1 MLRAGLPRDP
11 AQWIA
16 LALSLAALLAGAWL
30 LRRGRPPAAARP
42 DPALPRPDAA
52 SARPGT
58 APSPRAALRLAIA
71 AAFAVVAALISA
83 AYVAVYLRGGP
94 RIIDATSYWLE
105 ARAMAAG
112 YLAWPLDEPAAS
124 VLGRFLVRSDAA
136 AHAGA
141 ALGGADASSADR
153 VAVIFPPG
161 YPAVLALGFLAGAP
175 LAVGPLL
182 AAALAIAT
190 YDLAARFAPEDPAA
204 GCAARLPFVPLVA
217 ALFSALCAALRYH
230 TADTMS
236 HGLAA
241 LCFTVALAS
250 ARRALDEARDG
261 ATGAPRGRLDP
272 AMRAAAVA
280 GLAAGWLA
288 ATRPPSALALAAAL
302 LLVLLP
308 ASRRDRA
315 AAGAREGDPA
325 PRLGRLA
332 AAMAVGALPGLALLA
347 AHQRAAT
354 GAFASSQAAYY
365 AVSDGP
371 PGCFRYGFGAGI
383 GCLGEHGDFVH
394 HNLAESYGFIASAG
408 TTLRR
413 LKLHLVDALN
423 AEPLALLVIVGAVI
437 ALRSPRARPLA
448 IAPLLQIAAYAPF
461 YFDGNYPG
469 GGARFFADVLPIEH
483 VLAAMAALAIAQRAG
498 AAREGHGPA
507 GGPRARLA
515 AALVAAA
522 LPLAGFAFR
531 AGFEHAALRDREG
544 GLPMFDPAEVARAGV
559 ARGLVFVDT
568 DHGFNLGFDP
578 APGDVA
584 VLRYRGDALDRM
596 AWEARGRPPA
606 YRYRFAIPDDGG
618 LASVSVAPLA
628 LDGFGGSR
636 AASSPGEPVPGEAPP
651 GEALPGE
658 AVIEGE
664 SLWPP
669 RAQRG
674 AWALPEYASGTC
686 ASAGRLL
693 AVHAAAAGDASAA
706 DASAAGDASA
716 ASDGPA
722 ASDGAAAAGDGA
734 AAADTAV
741 VRVGLP
747 APWLRGA
754 RISPRVAVAGDGAG
768 EVRLLVDGALLHV
781 WHVEPAAPGAPG
793 APPALACTELP
804 PHPIPE
810 RAVEIQLSLARR
822 SAAPAAPGAARP
834 PRARAEIA
842 GIRGENDRGS
852 GGATAGSGGL
862 FALDAVRIAGGNSVD
877 R

>member
-1 MLRAGLPRDP
+1 MRAGLPRDP

-16 LALSLAALLAGAWL
+16 LALSVAALLAGAWL
-30 LRRGRPPAAARP
+30 LRRGRSPALARA
-42 DPALPRPDAA
+42 DPAPRSGAA
-52 SARPGT
+52 PG
-58 APSPRAALRLAIA
+58 LAIA
-71 AAFAVVAALISA
+71 AALAIVAALISA

-124 VLGRFLVRSDAA
+124 VLGRFLVRSGASA
-136 AHAGA
+136 GGA
-141 ALGGADASSADR
+141 APGGAEH

-161 YPAVLALGFLAGAP
+161 YPALLSLGFLAGAP

-182 AAALAIAT
+182 AAALALAT
-190 YDLAARFAPEDPAA
+190 YDLAARFAPEDPADA
-204 GCAARLPFVPLVA
+204 GGAARLRAVPVLA

-250 ARRALDEARDG
+250 ARRALDEAR
-261 ATGAPRGRLDP
+261 AAAASAPSGPLDP
-272 AMRAAAVA
+272 AVRAAALA

-308 ASRRDRA
+308 GSARAGA
-315 AAGAREGDPA
+315 AAGPREGDPA

-332 AAMAVGALPGLALLA
+332 VALAIGALPGLALLA

-371 PGCFRYGFGAGI
+371 PGCFRYGFGAGV
-383 GCLGEHGDFVH
+383 GCLGEHGDFVR
-394 HNLAESYGFIASAG
+394 HNLSEGYGFLAAAG

-423 AEPLALLVIVGAVI
+423 AEPLALLVVAGAAI
-437 ALRSPRARPLA
+437 ALRRPRSRALA
-448 IAPLLQIAAYAPF
+448 VAPLFQIAAYAPF

-483 VLAAMAALAIAQRAG
+483 ALAAMAAVAIAERAR
-498 AAREGHGPA
+498 ASRAA
-507 GGPRARLA
+507 GGLARRPGAPLA
-515 AALVAAA
+515 AALAAAA

-531 AGFEHAALRDREG
+531 AGFDHAALRDREG
-544 GLPMFDPAEVARAGV
+544 GLPMFDPAAVARAGV

-578 APGDVA
+578 APGDIE

-606 YRYRFAIPDDGG
+606 YRYGFAIPDGGG
-618 LASVSVAPLA
+618 LASVSLAPLA
-628 LDGFGGSR
+628 FG
-636 AASSPGEPVPGEAPP
+636 AAAFPD
-651 GEALPGE
+651 

-669 RAQRG
+669 LAQRN
-674 AWALPEYASGTC
+674 AWALPEHAGGTC
-686 ASAGRLL
+686 ASGGRLL
-693 AVHAAAAGDASAA
+693 AVRAAAS
-706 DASAAGDASA
+706 
-716 ASDGPA
+716 
-722 ASDGAAAAGDGA
+722 GA
-734 AAADTAV
+734 AV

-754 RISPRVAVAGDGAG
+754 RISPRVAIAGDGAG
-768 EVRLLVDGALLHV
+768 EVRLLVDGALLHA
-781 WHVEPAAPGAPG
+781 WQVEPAAPSPSAAPLTC
-793 APPALACTELP
+793 AELP
-804 PHPIPE
+804 AHPLPE
-810 RAVEIQLSLARR
+810 RAVEIELSLERR
-822 SAAPAAPGAARP
+822 RPRTGAAGAAASAP
-834 PRARAEIA
+834 EGSGRAEIA
-842 GIRGENDRGS
+842 GAEGI
-852 GGATAGSGGL
+852 
-862 FALDAVRIAGGNSVD
+862 FALDAIRVSDGNSVD

>member
-1 MLRAGLPRDP
+1 MRAGLPRDP

-30 LRRGRPPAAARP
+30 LRRGRSPAA
-42 DPALPRPDAA
+42 
-52 SARPGT
+52 SRPGP
-58 APSPRAALRLAIA
+58 APRAGAAPGLAIA
-71 AAFAVVAALISA
+71 AALAVVAALISA

-136 AHAGA
+136 AHGAA
-141 ALGGADASSADR
+141 ALGAASPGGAAPSSAGH

-161 YPAVLALGFLAGAP
+161 YPALLALGFLAGAP

-182 AAALAIAT
+182 AAALALAT
-190 YDLAARFAPEDPAA
+190 YDLAARFAPEAPPAA
-204 GCAARLPFVPLVA
+204 GGAARIPFVPVVA
-217 ALFSALCAALRYH
+217 ALFSAICAALRYH

-250 ARRALDEARDG
+250 ARRALDEARG
-261 ATGAPRGRLDP
+261 AATRAPRGRLDP
-272 AMRAAAVA
+272 AVRAAALA

-308 ASRRDRA
+308 GSARGPA
-315 AAGAREGDPA
+315 AAGPREGGPAPAPA
-325 PRLGRLA
+325 PRLGGLA
-332 AAMAVGALPGLALLA
+332 AAMGLGALPGLALLA

-354 GAFASSQAAYY
+354 GGFASSQAAYY

-371 PGCFRYGFGAGI
+371 PGCFRYGFGAGV
-383 GCLGEHGDFVH
+383 GCLGEHGDFVR
-394 HNLAESYGFIASAG
+394 HNLAEGFGFLAAAG

-423 AEPLALLVIVGAVI
+423 AEPLALLVIAGAVI
-437 ALRSPRARPLA
+437 ALRRPRSRPLA
-448 IAPLLQIAAYAPF
+448 IALLLQIAAYAPF

-469 GGARFFADVLPIEH
+469 GGARLFADVLPIEH
-483 VLAAMAALAIAQRAG
+483 VLAAMAALAIVERG
-498 AAREGHGPA
+498 VVEPRAREGRGPA
-507 GGPRARLA
+507 VGPRARLA

-522 LPLAGFAFR
+522 LALAGFAFR
-531 AGFEHAALRDREG
+531 AGFDHAALRDREG
-544 GLPMFDPAEVARAGV
+544 GLPMFDPASVARAGV

-584 VLRYRGDALDRM
+584 VLRYRGDALDRI

-606 YRYRFAIPDDGG
+606 YRYRFAIPDGGG
-618 LASVSVAPLA
+618 LAAVSIAPLVFDAPGDA
-628 LDGFGGSR
+628 LRD
-636 AASSPGEPVPGEAPP
+636 
-651 GEALPGE
+651 

-674 AWALPEYASGTC
+674 AWALPEHAGGTC
-686 ASAGRLL
+686 ASGGRLL
-693 AVHAAAAGDASAA
+693 AVHAAAGGGAAAAS
-706 DASAAGDASA
+706 GDASA
-716 ASDGPA
+716 ASD
-722 ASDGAAAAGDGA
+722 AS
-734 AAADTAV
+734 V

-754 RISPRVAVAGDGAG
+754 RISPRVAVSGDGAG

-781 WHVEPAAPGAPG
+781 WRVEPAAPGAPA
-793 APPALACTELP
+793 APGPAAPLTCAELP
-804 PHPIPE
+804 PRPIPE
-810 RAVEIQLSLARR
+810 RAVEIELSLARR
-822 SAAPAAPGAARP
+822 SAAGAG
-834 PRARAEIA
+834 ARAASPPESLESPRRRA
-842 GIRGENDRGS
+842 GNEGTE
-852 GGATAGSGGL
+852 GGAEGL
-862 FALDAVRIAGGNSVD
+862 FALDAVRVAGGNSVD

>member
-1 MLRAGLPRDP
+1 MRAGLPRDP

-16 LALSLAALLAGAWL
+16 LALSVAALLAGAWL
-30 LRRGRPPAAARP
+30 LRRGRSPALARADPAPRPRSGAAPGLALAAA
-42 DPALPRPDAA
+42 
-52 SARPGT
+52 
-58 APSPRAALRLAIA
+58 LAI
-71 AAFAVVAALISA
+71 VAALISA

-136 AHAGA
+136 A
-141 ALGGADASSADR
+141 GGATPSGAEH

-161 YPAVLALGFLAGAP
+161 YPALLSLGFLAGAP

-182 AAALAIAT
+182 AAALALAT
-190 YDLAARFAPEDPAA
+190 HDLAARFAPEDPAA
-204 GCAARLPFVPLVA
+204 ARGAARLRAVPVLA

-250 ARRALDEARDG
+250 ARRALDEAR
-261 ATGAPRGRLDP
+261 APAASAPRGPLDP
-272 AMRAAAVA
+272 AVRAAALA

-308 ASRRDRA
+308 GSARAGA
-315 AAGAREGDPA
+315 AAGPREGD

-332 AAMAVGALPGLALLA
+332 VALAIGALPGLALLA

-365 AVSDGP
+365 AVADGP
-371 PGCFRYGFGAGI
+371 PGCFRYGFGAGV
-383 GCLGEHGDFVH
+383 GCLGEHGDFVR
-394 HNLAESYGFIASAG
+394 HNLSEGYGFLAAAG

-423 AEPLALLVIVGAVI
+423 AEPLALLVVAGAAI
-437 ALRSPRARPLA
+437 ALRRPRSRALA
-448 IAPLLQIAAYAPF
+448 VAPLFQIAAYAPF

-469 GGARFFADVLPIEH
+469 GGARLFADVLPIEH
-483 VLAAMAALAIAQRAG
+483 ALAAMAAVAIAERAR
-498 AAREGHGPA
+498 ASSAA
-507 GGPRARLA
+507 GGLARRPGAPLA

-531 AGFEHAALRDREG
+531 AGFDHAALRDREG
-544 GLPMFDPAEVARAGV
+544 GLPMFDPAAVARAGV

-578 APGDVA
+578 APRDVA

-606 YRYRFAIPDDGG
+606 YRYGFAIPDGGG
-618 LASVSVAPLA
+618 LASVSLAPLA
-628 LDGFGGSR
+628 FGA
-636 AASSPGEPVPGEAPP
+636 AASPD
-651 GEALPGE
+651 

-669 RAQRG
+669 RAQRD
-674 AWALPEYASGTC
+674 AWALPEHAGGTC
-686 ASAGRLL
+686 ASGGRLL
-693 AVHAAAAGDASAA
+693 AVRAAAS
-706 DASAAGDASA
+706 
-716 ASDGPA
+716 
-722 ASDGAAAAGDGA
+722 GA
-734 AAADTAV
+734 AV

-754 RISPRVAVAGDGAG
+754 RISPRVAIAGDGAG
-768 EVRLLVDGALLHV
+768 EVRLLVDGALLHA
-781 WHVEPAAPGAPG
+781 WQVEPAAPSPS
-793 APPALACTELP
+793 APPLTCAELP
-804 PHPIPE
+804 AHQLPE
-810 RAVEIQLSLARR
+810 RAVEIELSLERR
-822 SAAPAAPGAARP
+822 RPLTTAAGAETSAPEGPG
-834 PRARAEIA
+834 RAKTEGAE
-842 GIRGENDRGS
+842 GI
-852 GGATAGSGGL
+852 
-862 FALDAVRIAGGNSVD
+862 FALDAIRVSGGNSVD

>member
-1 MLRAGLPRDP
+1 MRAGLPRDP

-30 LRRGRPPAAARP
+30 LRRGRSSAAARP
-42 DPALPRPDAA
+42 GPAPPRPGAA
-52 SARPGT
+52 GLDPPPRPGP
-58 APSPRAALRLAIA
+58 APRPSAPHGFAVAAALGLA
-71 AAFAVVAALISA
+71 AALISA

-112 YLAWPLDEPAAS
+112 HLAWPLGEPEAS

-136 AHAGA
+136 GDAARRGA
-141 ALGGADASSADR
+141 AE

-161 YPAVLALGFLAGAP
+161 YPALLALGFLAGAP

-182 AAALAIAT
+182 AAALTLAT
-190 YDLAARFAPEDPAA
+190 YDLAARFAPAAPASA
-204 GCAARLPFVPLVA
+204 GSGARLPLAPLLA

-250 ARRALDEARDG
+250 ARRALDEA
-261 ATGAPRGRLDP
+261 APAAGAPRWWRDP
-272 AMRAAAVA
+272 AVRAAALA
-280 GLAAGWLA
+280 GVAAGWLA

-302 LLVLLP
+302 LVALLP
-308 ASRRDRA
+308 ERPPGSA
-315 AAGAREGDPA
+315 AAGPRDAAPRPS

-332 AAMAVGALPGLALLA
+332 AALAIGAVPGLALLA

-354 GAFASSQAAYY
+354 GAFASSQGAYY

-371 PGCFRYGFGAGI
+371 PGCFRYGFGEGV
-383 GCLGEHGDFVH
+383 GCLFEHGDFVR
-394 HNLAESYGFIASAG
+394 HNLAEGYGFLAAAG

-423 AEPLALLVIVGAVI
+423 AEPLSLFVIAGAAI
-437 ALRSPRARPLA
+437 ALRRPRSRALA

-469 GGARFFADVLPIEH
+469 GGARFFADVLPVEH
-483 VLAAMAALAIAQRAG
+483 ALAALACAAIAERAG
-498 AAREGHGPA
+498 SPAARGGLA
-507 GGPRARLA
+507 GRLRALLPVPFVP
-515 AALVAAA
+515 AALFAAA

-531 AGFEHAALRDREG
+531 AGFDHAALRDREG
-544 GLPMFDPAEVARAGV
+544 GLPMFDPAAVARAGV

-584 VLRYRGDALDRM
+584 VLRYRGDAIDRM

-606 YRYRFAIPDDGG
+606 YRYRFAIPDGGG
-618 LASVSVAPLA
+618 LASVSLAPLA
-628 LDGFGGSR
+628 FD
-636 AASSPGEPVPGEAPP
+636 AAPP
-651 GEALPGE
+651 REAL
-658 AVIEGE
+658 IEGE

-674 AWALPEYASGTC
+674 AWAAPEHAGGTC
-686 ASAGRLL
+686 ASGGRLL
-693 AVHAAAAGDASAA
+693 AVHAAASGE
-706 DASAAGDASA
+706 
-716 ASDGPA
+716 
-722 ASDGAAAAGDGA
+722 
-734 AAADTAV
+734 AV

-754 RISPRVAVAGDGAG
+754 RISPRVAVSGDGAG
-768 EVRLLVDGALLHV
+768 ELVLAVDGAPIHV
-781 WHVEPAAPGAPG
+781 WRVEPAAPGAPG
-793 APPALACTELP
+793 APLTCAELP

-810 RAVEIQLSLARR
+810 DAVGIELSIARANARQHGKLR
-822 SAAPAAPGAARP
+822 RDAREAPRDEAGAAAPRAANAARIRVETAAESAPGGPDGPAA
-834 PRARAEIA
+834 
-842 GIRGENDRGS
+842 
-852 GGATAGSGGL
+852 GGL
-862 FALDAVRIAGGNSVD
+862 FALDAVAVAGGNSVD

>member
-1 MLRAGLPRDP
+1 MRAGLPRDP

-16 LALSLAALLAGAWL
+16 LALSVAALLAGAWL
-30 LRRGRPPAAARP
+30 LRRGRSPAVARSGPAPPLPGVAVAAGL
-42 DPALPRPDAA
+42 AL
-52 SARPGT
+52 
-58 APSPRAALRLAIA
+58 
-71 AAFAVVAALISA
+71 VAALISA

-112 YLAWPLDEPAAS
+112 YLAWPLDEPEAS

-136 AHAGA
+136 AQRGAGE
-141 ALGGADASSADR
+141 

-161 YPAVLALGFLAGAP
+161 YPALLSLGFLAGAP

-182 AAALAIAT
+182 AAALTIAT
-190 YDLAARFAPEDPAA
+190 YDLAARFAPGAPAPA
-204 GCAARLPFVPLVA
+204 GSAAQIPLAPLLA

-250 ARRALDEARDG
+250 ARRALDHAR
-261 ATGAPRGRLDP
+261 AAPAAGAPRRRLDP
-272 AMRAAAVA
+272 AVRAAAIA

-288 ATRPPSALALAAAL
+288 ATRPPSALALAATL
-302 LLVLLP
+302 LFVLLP
-308 ASRRDRA
+308 GSAPGSA
-315 AAGAREGDPA
+315 AAGPGGVAPA
-325 PRLGRLA
+325 PRPSPRLGRLA
-332 AAMAVGALPGLALLA
+332 AALALGALPGLALLA

-354 GAFASSQAAYY
+354 GALASSQGAYY

-371 PGCFRYGFGAGI
+371 PGCFRYGFGASV
-383 GCLGEHGDFVH
+383 GCLGEHGDFVR
-394 HNLAESYGFIASAG
+394 HNLAEGYGFLAAAG

-423 AEPLALLVIVGAVI
+423 AEPLALLVIAGAVI
-437 ALRSPRARPLA
+437 ALRRPRARALA
-448 IAPLLQIAAYAPF
+448 VAPLLQIAAYAPF

-469 GGARFFADVLPIEH
+469 GGARFFADVLPVEH
-483 VLAAMAALAIAQRAG
+483 VLAAMACAAIAERAG
-498 AAREGHGPA
+498 AG
-507 GGPRARLA
+507 LA
-515 AALVAAA
+515 AARGGPARRLRALFPVSLLPAALLPMALLAAA

-531 AGFEHAALRDREG
+531 AGFDHAALRDREG
-544 GLPMFDPAEVARAGV
+544 GLPMFDPAAVARAGV

-584 VLRYRGDALDRM
+584 VLRYRGDAIDRM

-606 YRYRFAIPDDGG
+606 YRYRFAIPDGAG
-618 LASVSVAPLA
+618 LASVAIAPLA
-628 LDGFGGSR
+628 FD
-636 AASSPGEPVPGEAPP
+636 AAPP
-651 GEALPGE
+651 RERL
-658 AVIEGE
+658 VEGE

-674 AWALPEYASGTC
+674 AWALPEHAGGTC
-686 ASAGRLL
+686 ASGGRLL
-693 AVHAAAAGDASAA
+693 AVHAAASREAA
-706 DASAAGDASA
+706 
-716 ASDGPA
+716 
-722 ASDGAAAAGDGA
+722 
-734 AAADTAV
+734 

-754 RISPRVAVAGDGAG
+754 RIRPRVAISGDGAG
-768 EVRLLVDGALLHV
+768 EVRLVVDGALLHV
-781 WHVEPAAPGAPG
+781 WPVEPAAPSAPG
-793 APPALACTELP
+793 APLTCVELP
-804 PHPIPE
+804 PHPVPE
-810 RAVEIQLSLARR
+810 DAVEIELSLSRADAREHGSMR
-822 SAAPAAPGAARP
+822 GDARGRARVDAGPDAPTPADAAKIRVEAAAESAPGGPGRPAA
-834 PRARAEIA
+834 
-842 GIRGENDRGS
+842 
-852 GGATAGSGGL
+852 GGL
-862 FALDAVRIAGGNSVD
+862 FALDAVSVAGGNSVD

>member
-1 MLRAGLPRDP
+1 MRAGLPRDP

-16 LALSLAALLAGAWL
+16 LALALAAVLAGAWL
-30 LRRGRPPAAARP
+30 LRRSPAAARAGP
-42 DPALPRPDAA
+42 APPRPGAARSGRDPAPR
-52 SARPGT
+52 SG
-58 APSPRAALRLAIA
+58 AALGAAIA
-71 AAFAVVAALISA
+71 AALSVVAALLSA

-136 AHAGA
+136 GDTMAGPSGANCA
-141 ALGGADASSADR
+141 AE
-153 VAVIFPPG
+153 VAVLFPPG
-161 YPAVLALGFLAGAP
+161 YPALLALGFLAGAP
-175 LAVGPLL
+175 LAVGPAL

-190 YDLAARFAPEDPAA
+190 YDLAARFAPEGPAPS
-204 GCAARLPFVPLVA
+204 GSAATIRFVPLVA

-250 ARRALDEARDG
+250 ARRALDEARAAASTG
-261 ATGAPRGRLDP
+261 AATGPLGP
-272 AMRAAAVA
+272 AVRAAALA

-288 ATRPPSALALAAAL
+288 ATRPPSALALAATL
-302 LLVLLP
+302 PFVILP
-308 ASRRDRA
+308 AIAPGSA
-315 AAGAREGDPA
+315 AAGPREGNPPPRPS
-325 PRLGRLA
+325 PRLARLA
-332 AAMAVGALPGLALLA
+332 AAMALGALPGLALLA

-371 PGCFRYGFGAGI
+371 PGCFRYGFGAGV
-383 GCLGEHGDFVH
+383 GCLGEHGDFVR
-394 HNLAESYGFIASAG
+394 HNLAEGYGFLAAAG

-423 AEPLALLVIVGAVI
+423 AEPLALLVLAGAVI
-437 ALRSPRARPLA
+437 AWRRPRSRALA

-469 GGARFFADVLPIEH
+469 GGARFFADVLPVEH
-483 VLAAMAALAIAQRAG
+483 VLAAMAALALAERAAT
-498 AAREGHGPA
+498 AARAERGPA
-507 GGPRARLA
+507 RRRGALLPTALVPTA
-515 AALVAAA
+515 LLPTALVPTALLPAALLAAA

-544 GLPMFDPAEVARAGV
+544 GLPMFDPAAVARAGV
-559 ARGLVFVDT
+559 SRGLVFVDT

-578 APGDVA
+578 APEDVA
-584 VLRYRGDALDRM
+584 VLRYRGDAIDRM

-606 YRYRFAIPDDGG
+606 YRYRFAIPDGGG
-618 LASVSVAPLA
+618 LASVSITPLVFDA
-628 LDGFGGSR
+628 
-636 AASSPGEPVPGEAPP
+636 EPP
-651 GEALPGE
+651 GEAR
-658 AVIEGE
+658 IEGE

-669 RAQRG
+669 RDQRG
-674 AWALPEYASGTC
+674 AFALPEHAGGTC
-686 ASAGRLL
+686 ASGGRLL
-693 AVHAAAAGDASAA
+693 AVHAAGR
-706 DASAAGDASA
+706 GE
-716 ASDGPA
+716 
-722 ASDGAAAAGDGA
+722 
-734 AAADTAV
+734 AV

-754 RISPRVAVAGDGAG
+754 RISPRVALSGAGAG
-768 EVRLLVDGALLHV
+768 EVRLLVDGVQRHV
-781 WHVEPAAPGAPG
+781 WRVGPAAPSPPG
-793 APPALACTELP
+793 APLACAELP

-810 RAVEIQLSLARR
+810 DAVGIELALARED
-822 SAAPAAPGAARP
+822 AAATGE
-834 PRARAEIA
+834 AEQ
-842 GIRGENDRGS
+842 GESRQ
-852 GGATAGSGGL
+852 GGNEQGEAL
-862 FALDAVRIAGGNSVD
+862 FALDALSVVGGNSVD

>member
-1 MLRAGLPRDP
+1 MRAGLPRDP

-30 LRRGRPPAAARP
+30 LRRGRSPAAARP
-42 DPALPRPDAA
+42 GPAPRRPGAAGLDPAPR
-52 SARPGT
+52 SG
-58 APSPRAALRLAIA
+58 APRGVAVAAALGLA
-71 AAFAVVAALISA
+71 AALISA

-112 YLAWPLDEPAAS
+112 HLAWPLGEPEAS

-136 AHAGA
+136 GDAARRGA
-141 ALGGADASSADR
+141 AE

-161 YPAVLALGFLAGAP
+161 YPALLALGFLAGAP

-182 AAALAIAT
+182 AAALTVAT
-190 YDLAARFAPEDPAA
+190 YDLAARFAEGAPASA
-204 GCAARLPFVPLVA
+204 GSGARIPLAPLLA

-250 ARRALDEARDG
+250 ARRALDEAP
-261 ATGAPRGRLDP
+261 AAAAGAPRWWRDP
-272 AMRAAAVA
+272 AVRAAALA
-280 GLAAGWLA
+280 GVAAGWLA

-302 LLVLLP
+302 LVALRP
-308 ASRRDRA
+308 ERPPGTA
-315 AAGAREGDPA
+315 AAGPRDGDAAPRPS

-332 AAMAVGALPGLALLA
+332 AALAIGAVPGLALLA

-354 GAFASSQAAYY
+354 GAFASSQSAYY

-371 PGCFRYGFGAGI
+371 PGCFRYGFGEGV
-383 GCLGEHGDFVH
+383 GCLFEHGDFVR
-394 HNLAESYGFIASAG
+394 HNLAEGYGFLAAAG

-423 AEPLALLVIVGAVI
+423 AEPLALLVIAGA
-437 ALRSPRARPLA
+437 ALAFRRPRSRALA
-448 IAPLLQIAAYAPF
+448 LAPLLQIAAYAPF

-469 GGARFFADVLPIEH
+469 GGARFFADVLPVEH
-483 VLAAMAALAIAQRAG
+483 ALAALTCAAIAERAGSPAARGGLAGRLRALFPAPLFPAPLVPAALF
-498 AAREGHGPA
+498 
-507 GGPRARLA
+507 
-515 AALVAAA
+515 AAA

-531 AGFEHAALRDREG
+531 AGFDHAALRDREG
-544 GLPMFDPAEVARAGV
+544 GLPMFDPAAVARAGV

-578 APGDVA
+578 AAGDVA
-584 VLRYRGDALDRM
+584 VLRYRGDAIDRM

-606 YRYRFAIPDDGG
+606 YRYGFAIPDGGG
-618 LASVSVAPLA
+618 LASVSIAPLA
-628 LDGFGGSR
+628 FD
-636 AASSPGEPVPGEAPP
+636 AAPP
-651 GEALPGE
+651 REAL
-658 AVIEGE
+658 IEGE

-674 AWALPEYASGTC
+674 GWAAPEHAGGTC
-686 ASAGRLL
+686 ASGGRLL
-693 AVHAAAAGDASAA
+693 AVHAAASGE
-706 DASAAGDASA
+706 
-716 ASDGPA
+716 
-722 ASDGAAAAGDGA
+722 
-734 AAADTAV
+734 AV

-754 RISPRVAVAGDGAG
+754 RISPRVAVSGDGAG
-768 EVRLLVDGALLHV
+768 EVVLAVDGAPVHV
-781 WHVEPAAPGAPG
+781 WRVEPAASGAPG
-793 APPALACTELP
+793 APLTCVELP

-810 RAVEIQLSLARR
+810 DAVGIELSI
-822 SAAPAAPGAARP
+822 
-834 PRARAEIA
+834 ARANARQHGKLRRDARDGPRDEARAATPTAANAA
-842 GIRGENDRGS
+842 GIRVEAAAES
-852 GGATAGSGGL
+852 APGGPGDPAAGGL
-862 FALDAVRIAGGNSVD
+862 FALDAVAVAGGNSVD

>member
-1 MLRAGLPRDP
+1 MRAGLPRDP

-30 LRRGRPPAAARP
+30 LRRGRSPATSRP
-42 DPALPRPDAA
+42 A
-52 SARPGT
+52 
-58 APSPRAALRLAIA
+58 PRAGAAPGLAIA
-71 AAFAVVAALISA
+71 AALAVVAALISA

-136 AHAGA
+136 AHGA
-141 ALGGADASSADR
+141 AALSAALPGGAAPGDVDR

-161 YPAVLALGFLAGAP
+161 YPALLALGFLAGAP

-182 AAALAIAT
+182 AGALAIAT

-204 GCAARLPFVPLVA
+204 AGGAARIPFVPVVA

-250 ARRALDEARDG
+250 ARRALDEARD
-261 ATGAPRGRLDP
+261 APTRAPTGRLHP
-272 AMRAAAVA
+272 AVRAAALA

-308 ASRRDRA
+308 ASARGPA
-315 AAGAREGDPA
+315 MAGPREGDPA
-325 PRLGRLA
+325 PRPTPRLGTLA
-332 AAMAVGALPGLALLA
+332 AAMGIGALPGLALLA

-354 GAFASSQAAYY
+354 GGFASSQAAYY

-371 PGCFRYGFGAGI
+371 PGCFRYGFGAGV
-383 GCLGEHGDFVH
+383 GCLGEHGDFVR
-394 HNLAESYGFIASAG
+394 HNLAEGYGFLAVAG

-423 AEPLALLVIVGAVI
+423 AEPLALLVIVGAAI
-437 ALRSPRARPLA
+437 ALRHPRSRPLA
-448 IAPLLQIAAYAPF
+448 VAPLLQIAAYAPF

-483 VLAAMAALAIAQRAG
+483 VLAAMAALAIAQRG
-498 AAREGHGPA
+498 VVDPRAREGRGPA
-507 GGPRARLA
+507 GRPRAPLA

-522 LPLAGFAFR
+522 LALAGFAFR
-531 AGFEHAALRDREG
+531 AGFDHAALRDREG
-544 GLPMFDPAEVARAGV
+544 GLPMFDPASVARAGV

-584 VLRYRGDALDRM
+584 VLRYRGDAVDRM

-606 YRYRFAIPDDGG
+606 YRYRFAIPDGGG
-618 LASVSVAPLA
+618 LAAVSIAPLV
-628 LDGFGGSR
+628 F
-636 AASSPGEPVPGEAPP
+636 EAPGAP
-651 GEALPGE
+651 LRD

-669 RAQRG
+669 RAQRD
-674 AWALPEYASGTC
+674 AWALPEHAGGTC
-686 ASAGRLL
+686 ASGGRLL
-693 AVHAAAAGDASAA
+693 AVHAAAGGAATASGA
-706 DASAAGDASA
+706 ASA
-716 ASDGPA
+716 ASD
-722 ASDGAAAAGDGA
+722 AS
-734 AAADTAV
+734 V

-754 RISPRVAVAGDGAG
+754 RISPRVAISGDGAG

-781 WHVEPAAPGAPG
+781 WRVEPAAPGASAAPG
-793 APPALACTELP
+793 SAAPLTCAELP

-810 RAVEIQLSLARR
+810 RAVEIELSLARR
-822 SAAPAAPGAARP
+822 SAAGAGAGAASP
-834 PRARAEIA
+834 PESAESPRRRAGTE
-842 GIRGENDRGS
+842 GTE
-852 GGATAGSGGL
+852 GGAEGL
-862 FALDAVRIAGGNSVD
+862 FALDAVRLAGGNSVD

>member
-1 MLRAGLPRDP
+1 MRAGLPRDP
-11 AQWIA
+11 AQWLA
-16 LALSLAALLAGAWL
+16 LALALAALLAAAWL
-30 LRRGRPPAAARP
+30 LRRGRSPAIARAGLAPPRP
-42 DPALPRPDAA
+42 DPAPR
-52 SARPGT
+52 SGR
-58 APSPRAALRLAIA
+58 APVAAIA
-71 AAFAVVAALISA
+71 VALSAVAALLSA

-124 VLGRFLVRSDAA
+124 VLGRFLVRSDPTGGAMA
-136 AHAGA
+136 GRGA
-141 ALGGADASSADR
+141 AD
-153 VAVIFPPG
+153 VAVLFPPG

-175 LAVGPLL
+175 LAVGPVL
-182 AAALAIAT
+182 AAALAMAT
-190 YDLAARFAPEDPAA
+190 YDLAAQFAPEDPAPA
-204 GCAARLPFVPLVA
+204 GSAARLRFVPLVA

-250 ARRALDEARDG
+250 ARRALDGARADASASPLG
-261 ATGAPRGRLDP
+261 SWRRDP
-272 AMRAAAVA
+272 AVRAAALA

-288 ATRPPSALALAAAL
+288 ATRPPSALALAATL
-302 LLVLLP
+302 PFVLLP
-308 ASRRDRA
+308 SSAPSGA
-315 AAGAREGDPA
+315 AAGPRDGDPA
-325 PRLGRLA
+325 PRPSPRLARLA
-332 AAMAVGALPGLALLA
+332 AAMAIGALPGLALLA
-347 AHQRAAT
+347 AHQHAAT

-371 PGCFRYGFGAGI
+371 PGCFRYGFGAGV
-383 GCLGEHGDFVH
+383 GCLGEHGDFVR
-394 HNLAESYGFIASAG
+394 HNLAEGYGFLAAAG

-423 AEPLALLVIVGAVI
+423 AEPLALLVLAGAAI
-437 ALRSPRARPLA
+437 AWRRPRSRALA

-469 GGARFFADVLPIEH
+469 GGARFFADVLPAEH
-483 VLAAMAALAIAQRAG
+483 VLAAMAVLALAERAAAG
-498 AAREGHGPA
+498 ARAELGPA
-507 GGPRARLA
+507 RRRGALLA
-515 AALVAAA
+515 AALLAAA
-522 LPLAGFAFR
+522 MPLAGFAFR

-544 GLPMFDPAEVARAGV
+544 GLPMFDPAAVARAGV
-559 ARGLVFVDT
+559 SRGLVFVDT

-606 YRYRFAIPDDGG
+606 YRYGFAIPDGGG
-618 LASVSVAPLA
+618 LASVSITPLA
-628 LDGFGGSR
+628 FD
-636 AASSPGEPVPGEAPP
+636 AAPP
-651 GEALPGE
+651 REAL
-658 AVIEGE
+658 IEGE

-669 RAQRG
+669 REQRG
-674 AWALPEYASGTC
+674 AFALPEHAGGTC
-686 ASAGRLL
+686 ASGGRLL
-693 AVHAAAAGDASAA
+693 AVHAAGGGEAI
-706 DASAAGDASA
+706 
-716 ASDGPA
+716 
-722 ASDGAAAAGDGA
+722 
-734 AAADTAV
+734 

-754 RISPRVAVAGDGAG
+754 QISPRVAVSGDGAG

-781 WHVEPAAPGAPG
+781 WRVEPAAPGPPG
-793 APPALACTELP
+793 APLACAALP

-810 RAVEIQLSLARR
+810 GAVGIELALARGD
-822 SAAPAAPGAARP
+822 AAAAAGPPGSPGRAAET
-834 PRARAEIA
+834 AAET
-842 GIRGENDRGS
+842 RR
-852 GGATAGSGGL
+852 TAGL
-862 FALDAVRIAGGNSVD
+862 FALDALSVVGGNSVD

>member
-1 MLRAGLPRDP
+1 MRAGLPRDP
-11 AQWIA
+11 AQWVA

-30 LRRGRPPAAARP
+30 LRRGRSPAA
-42 DPALPRPDAA
+42 
-52 SARPGT
+52 SRPGP
-58 APSPRAALRLAIA
+58 APRAGAAPGLAIA
-71 AAFAVVAALISA
+71 AALAVVAALISA

-112 YLAWPLDEPAAS
+112 HLAWPLDEPAAS

-136 AHAGA
+136 AHGA
-141 ALGGADASSADR
+141 AALSAASPVGAAPSDVDH

-161 YPAVLALGFLAGAP
+161 YPALLALGFLAGAP

-204 GCAARLPFVPLVA
+204 AGGAARIPFVPVVA

-241 LCFTVALAS
+241 LCFTVALSS
-250 ARRALDEARDG
+250 ARRALDEARG
-261 ATGAPRGRLDP
+261 AATRAPTGRLDP
-272 AMRAAAVA
+272 AVRAAALA

-308 ASRRDRA
+308 GSARGPA
-315 AAGAREGDPA
+315 AAGPREGGPAPRPA
-325 PRLGRLA
+325 PRLGGLA
-332 AAMAVGALPGLALLA
+332 AAMVIGALPGLALLA

-354 GAFASSQAAYY
+354 GGLASSQAAYY

-371 PGCFRYGFGAGI
+371 PGCFRYGFGAGV
-383 GCLGEHGDFVH
+383 GCLGEHGDFVR
-394 HNLAESYGFIASAG
+394 HNLAEGYGFLAVAG

-423 AEPLALLVIVGAVI
+423 AEPLALLVIVGAAI
-437 ALRSPRARPLA
+437 ALRRPRSRPLA

-483 VLAAMAALAIAQRAG
+483 VLAAMAALALVERG
-498 AAREGHGPA
+498 VVEPPAREGRGPA
-507 GGPRARLA
+507 GRPRAQLA

-522 LPLAGFAFR
+522 LALAGFAFR
-531 AGFEHAALRDREG
+531 AGFDHAALRDREG
-544 GLPMFDPAEVARAGV
+544 GLPMFDPAAAARAGV

-618 LASVSVAPLA
+618 LAAVSIAPLVF
-628 LDGFGGSR
+628 DGFDG
-636 AASSPGEPVPGEAPP
+636 PGDAVPGKAQRD
-651 GEALPGE
+651 

-669 RAQRG
+669 RAQRD
-674 AWALPEYASGTC
+674 AWALPEHAGGTC
-686 ASAGRLL
+686 ASGGRIL
-693 AVHAAAAGDASAA
+693 AVHAAAGGAATASDAASAA
-706 DASAAGDASA
+706 SGAASA
-716 ASDGPA
+716 ASD
-722 ASDGAAAAGDGA
+722 AS
-734 AAADTAV
+734 V

-754 RISPRVAVAGDGAG
+754 RISPRVAVSGDGAG

-781 WHVEPAAPGAPG
+781 WRVEPAAPDSAAPLTC
-793 APPALACTELP
+793 AELP

-810 RAVEIQLSLARR
+810 RAVEIELSLARR
-822 SAAPAAPGAARP
+822 SAAGAGAASP
-834 PRARAEIA
+834 QESSESPRRRAGTEGTEGRAE
-842 GIRGENDRGS
+842 
-852 GGATAGSGGL
+852 GL
-862 FALDAVRIAGGNSVD
+862 FALDAVRVAGGNSVD

>member
-1 MLRAGLPRDP
+1 MRAGLPRDA

-16 LALSLAALLAGAWL
+16 LALALAALLAGAWL
-30 LRRGRPPAAARP
+30 LRRSPAAARAGP
-42 DPALPRPDAA
+42 APPRPGAARSGRDPAPR
-52 SARPGT
+52 SG
-58 APSPRAALRLAIA
+58 AALGAAIA
-71 AAFAVVAALISA
+71 AALSVVAALLSA

-124 VLGRFLVRSDAA
+124 VLGRFLVRSDAMA
-136 AHAGA
+136 GRGA
-141 ALGGADASSADR
+141 AE
-153 VAVIFPPG
+153 VAVLFPPG
-161 YPAVLALGFLAGAP
+161 YPALLALGFLAGAP
-175 LAVGPLL
+175 LAVGPAL

-190 YDLAARFAPEDPAA
+190 YDLAARFAPEGAA
-204 GCAARLPFVPLVA
+204 PSGSAAPIRFVPLVA

-250 ARRALDEARDG
+250 ARRALDEARAAASTG
-261 ATGAPRGRLDP
+261 AATGPLGP
-272 AMRAAAVA
+272 AVRAAGLA

-288 ATRPPSALALAAAL
+288 ATRPPSALALAATL
-302 LLVLLP
+302 PFVILP
-308 ASRRDRA
+308 AIAPGSA
-315 AAGAREGDPA
+315 AAGPREGAPPPRPS
-325 PRLGRLA
+325 PRLARLA
-332 AAMAVGALPGLALLA
+332 AAMAIGALPGLALLA

-371 PGCFRYGFGAGI
+371 PGCFRYGFGTGV
-383 GCLGEHGDFVH
+383 GCLGEHGDFVR
-394 HNLAESYGFIASAG
+394 HNLAEGYGFLAAAG

-423 AEPLALLVIVGAVI
+423 AEPLALLVLAGAVI
-437 ALRSPRARPLA
+437 AWRRPRSRALA

-469 GGARFFADVLPIEH
+469 GGARFFADVLPVEH
-483 VLAAMAALAIAQRAG
+483 VLAAMAALALAERAAT
-498 AAREGHGPA
+498 AARTERGPA
-507 GGPRARLA
+507 RRRGALLP
-515 AALVAAA
+515 AALLPAALLAAA

-544 GLPMFDPAEVARAGV
+544 GLPMFDPAAVARAGV
-559 ARGLVFVDT
+559 SRGLVFVDT

-578 APGDVA
+578 APEDVA
-584 VLRYRGDALDRM
+584 VLRYRGDAIDRM

-606 YRYRFAIPDDGG
+606 YRYGFAIPDGGG
-618 LASVSVAPLA
+618 LASVSITPLVFDA
-628 LDGFGGSR
+628 
-636 AASSPGEPVPGEAPP
+636 V
-651 GEALPGE
+651 LPGE
-658 AVIEGE
+658 ARIEGE

-669 RAQRG
+669 RDQRG
-674 AWALPEYASGTC
+674 AFALPEHAGGTC
-686 ASAGRLL
+686 ASGGRLL
-693 AVHAAAAGDASAA
+693 AVHAAGR
-706 DASAAGDASA
+706 GE
-716 ASDGPA
+716 
-722 ASDGAAAAGDGA
+722 
-734 AAADTAV
+734 AV

-754 RISPRVAVAGDGAG
+754 RISPRVALSGDGAG

-781 WHVEPAAPGAPG
+781 WRVEPAAPSTPG
-793 APPALACTELP
+793 APLACAELP

-810 RAVEIQLSLARR
+810 DAVGIELALAREN
-822 SAAPAAPGAARP
+822 AAAS
-834 PRARAEIA
+834 
-842 GIRGENDRGS
+842 GETGQ
-852 GGATAGSGGL
+852 GGTGGTEAL
-862 FALDAVRIAGGNSVD
+862 FALDALSVVGGNSVD

>member
-1 MLRAGLPRDP
+1 MRAGLPRDP
-11 AQWIA
+11 AQWLA
-16 LALSLAALLAGAWL
+16 LALSVAALLAGAWL
-30 LRRGRPPAAARP
+30 LRRGRSPALARA
-42 DPALPRPDAA
+42 DPAPRSGAA
-52 SARPGT
+52 PG
-58 APSPRAALRLAIA
+58 LAIA
-71 AAFAVVAALISA
+71 AAFAIVAALISA

-124 VLGRFLVRSDAA
+124 VLGRFLVRSDASA
-136 AHAGA
+136 GGA
-141 ALGGADASSADR
+141 APGGAEH

-161 YPAVLALGFLAGAP
+161 YPALLSLGFLAGAP

-182 AAALAIAT
+182 AAALALAT

-204 GCAARLPFVPLVA
+204 ARGAARLRSVPVLA

-250 ARRALDEARDG
+250 ARRALDEAR
-261 ATGAPRGRLDP
+261 AAAASAPSGPLDP
-272 AMRAAAVA
+272 AVRAAALA

-308 ASRRDRA
+308 GSARAGA
-315 AAGAREGDPA
+315 AAGPREGDPA

-332 AAMAVGALPGLALLA
+332 VALAIGALPGLALLA

-371 PGCFRYGFGAGI
+371 PGCFRYGFGAGV
-383 GCLGEHGDFVH
+383 GCLGEHGDFVR
-394 HNLAESYGFIASAG
+394 HNLSEGYGFLAAAG

-423 AEPLALLVIVGAVI
+423 AEPLALLVVAGAAI
-437 ALRSPRARPLA
+437 ALRRPRSRALA
-448 IAPLLQIAAYAPF
+448 VAPLFQIAAYAPF

-469 GGARFFADVLPIEH
+469 GGARLFADVLPIEH
-483 VLAAMAALAIAQRAG
+483 ALAAMAAVAIAERARASG
-498 AAREGHGPA
+498 AA
-507 GGPRARLA
+507 GGLARRPGAPLA
-515 AALVAAA
+515 AALAAAA

-531 AGFEHAALRDREG
+531 AGFDHAALRDREG
-544 GLPMFDPAEVARAGV
+544 GLPMFDPAAVARAGV

-568 DHGFNLGFDP
+568 DHGFNLGYDP

-606 YRYRFAIPDDGG
+606 YRYGFAIPDGGG
-618 LASVSVAPLA
+618 LASVSLAPLA
-628 LDGFGGSR
+628 FG
-636 AASSPGEPVPGEAPP
+636 AAAFRD
-651 GEALPGE
+651 

-669 RAQRG
+669 IAQRN
-674 AWALPEYASGTC
+674 AWALPEHAGGTC
-686 ASAGRLL
+686 ASGGRLL
-693 AVHAAAAGDASAA
+693 AVRAAAS
-706 DASAAGDASA
+706 
-716 ASDGPA
+716 
-722 ASDGAAAAGDGA
+722 GAAA
-734 AAADTAV
+734 

-754 RISPRVAVAGDGAG
+754 RISPRVAIAGDGAG
-768 EVRLLVDGALLHV
+768 EVRLLVDGALLHA
-781 WHVEPAAPGAPG
+781 WQVEPTAPSPSAAPLTCA
-793 APPALACTELP
+793 ELP
-804 PHPIPE
+804 AHPLPE
-810 RAVEIQLSLARR
+810 RAVEIELSLERR
-822 SAAPAAPGAARP
+822 RPLTTAAGAAASAPAGPG
-834 PRARAEIA
+834 RAEIDGA
-842 GIRGENDRGS
+842 EGI
-852 GGATAGSGGL
+852 
-862 FALDAVRIAGGNSVD
+862 FALDAIRVSGGNSVD

>member
-1 MLRAGLPRDP
+1 MRAGLPRDP
-11 AQWIA
+11 AQWLA
-16 LALSLAALLAGAWL
+16 LALSVAALLGGAWL
-30 LRRGRPPAAARP
+30 LRRGRSPGVARSGRASPRPGVAVAAAL
-42 DPALPRPDAA
+42 AL
-52 SARPGT
+52 
-58 APSPRAALRLAIA
+58 L
-71 AAFAVVAALISA
+71 AALISA

-112 YLAWPLDEPAAS
+112 YLAWPLDEPEAS
-124 VLGRFLVRSDAA
+124 VLGRFLVRSGAA
-136 AHAGA
+136 AQQGAGE
-141 ALGGADASSADR
+141 

-161 YPAVLALGFLAGAP
+161 YPALLSLGFLAGAP

-182 AAALAIAT
+182 AAALTIAT
-190 YDLAARFAPEDPAA
+190 YDLAARFAPEAPAPA
-204 GCAARLPFVPLVA
+204 GSAARIPLVPLLA

-250 ARRALDEARDG
+250 ARRALDHARAIPTAG
-261 ATGAPRGRLDP
+261 ASRRRLDP
-272 AMRAAAVA
+272 AVGAAALA

-302 LLVLLP
+302 LFVVLPVSAP
-308 ASRRDRA
+308 AGPRH
-315 AAGAREGDPA
+315 GDPA
-325 PRLGRLA
+325 PRPSPRLGRLA
-332 AAMAVGALPGLALLA
+332 AALAIGALPGLALLA

-354 GAFASSQAAYY
+354 GAFASSQSAYY

-371 PGCFRYGFGAGI
+371 LGCFRYGFGAGV
-383 GCLGEHGDFVH
+383 GCLGEHGDFVR
-394 HNLAESYGFIASAG
+394 HNLSEGYGFLAAAG

-423 AEPLALLVIVGAVI
+423 AEPLVLLVIAGAAL
-437 ALRSPRARPLA
+437 ALRRPRSRALA
-448 IAPLLQIAAYAPF
+448 VAPLLQIAAYAPF

-469 GGARFFADVLPIEH
+469 GGARFLADVLPVEH
-483 VLAAMAALAIAQRAG
+483 VLAAMACAALAERAG
-498 AAREGHGPA
+498 SPAAR
-507 GGPRARLA
+507 GGLARRLRALVPGSLVPGSLVPTA
-515 AALVAAA
+515 LLPAALFAAA

-531 AGFEHAALRDREG
+531 AGFDHAALRDREG
-544 GLPMFDPAEVARAGV
+544 GLPMFDPAAVARAGV

-606 YRYRFAIPDDGG
+606 YRYGFAIPDDGG
-618 LASVSVAPLA
+618 LASVSIAPLA
-628 LDGFGGSR
+628 FD
-636 AASSPGEPVPGEAPP
+636 AAPP
-651 GEALPGE
+651 REHL
-658 AVIEGE
+658 IEGE

-674 AWALPEYASGTC
+674 AWALPEHAGGTC
-686 ASAGRLL
+686 ASGGRLL
-693 AVHAAAAGDASAA
+693 AVHAAASGE
-706 DASAAGDASA
+706 
-716 ASDGPA
+716 
-722 ASDGAAAAGDGA
+722 
-734 AAADTAV
+734 AV

-768 EVRLLVDGALLHV
+768 EVRLVVDGALLHV
-781 WHVEPAAPGAPG
+781 WRVEPATADAPGAP
-793 APPALACTELP
+793 LACAELP

-810 RAVEIQLSLARR
+810 DAVGIELSLSPGDARGKAAAAR
-822 SAAPAAPGAARP
+822 APALAVADAARIRVEAAAERA
-834 PRARAEIA
+834 PR
-842 GIRGENDRGS
+842 GPDRP
-852 GGATAGSGGL
+852 ATGGL
-862 FALDAVRIAGGNSVD
+862 FALDAVSVAGGNSVD

>member
-1 MLRAGLPRDP
+1 MRAGLPRDP

-16 LALSLAALLAGAWL
+16 LALSVAALLAGAWL
-30 LRRGRPPAAARP
+30 LRRGRSPALARA
-42 DPALPRPDAA
+42 DPAPRLASGAA
-52 SARPGT
+52 PG
-58 APSPRAALRLAIA
+58 LAIA
-71 AAFAVVAALISA
+71 AALAIVAALISA

-124 VLGRFLVRSDAA
+124 VLGRFLVRSDASAGGA
-136 AHAGA
+136 APSGA
-141 ALGGADASSADR
+141 ALSGADH

-161 YPAVLALGFLAGAP
+161 YPALLSLGFLAGAP

-182 AAALAIAT
+182 AAALALAT

-204 GCAARLPFVPLVA
+204 PRGAARLRAAPVLA

-250 ARRALDEARDG
+250 ARRALDEAR
-261 ATGAPRGRLDP
+261 AAAASAPRGPLDP
-272 AMRAAAVA
+272 AVRAAALA

-308 ASRRDRA
+308 GSARAGA
-315 AAGAREGDPA
+315 AAGPREGDPA

-332 AAMAVGALPGLALLA
+332 VALALGALPGLALLA

-365 AVSDGP
+365 AVADGP
-371 PGCFRYGFGAGI
+371 PGCFRYGFGAGV
-383 GCLGEHGDFVH
+383 GCLGEHGDFVR
-394 HNLAESYGFIASAG
+394 HNLSEGYGFLAAAG

-423 AEPLALLVIVGAVI
+423 AEPLALLVVAGAAI
-437 ALRSPRARPLA
+437 ALRRPRSRALA
-448 IAPLLQIAAYAPF
+448 VAPLFQIAAYAPF

-469 GGARFFADVLPIEH
+469 GGARLLADVLPIEH
-483 VLAAMAALAIAQRAG
+483 ALAAMAAVAIA
-498 AAREGHGPA
+498 E
-507 GGPRARLA
+507 RARASGALRGLARRPFAPLA

-531 AGFEHAALRDREG
+531 AGFDHAALRDREG
-544 GLPMFDPAEVARAGV
+544 GLPMFDPAAVARAGV

-606 YRYRFAIPDDGG
+606 YRYGFAIPDGGG
-618 LASVSVAPLA
+618 LASVSLAPL
-628 LDGFGGSR
+628 DFGA
-636 AASSPGEPVPGEAPP
+636 AASPD
-651 GEALPGE
+651 

-669 RAQRG
+669 RAQRD
-674 AWALPEYASGTC
+674 AWALPEHAGGTC
-686 ASAGRLL
+686 ASGGRLL
-693 AVHAAAAGDASAA
+693 AVHAAASGD
-706 DASAAGDASA
+706 
-716 ASDGPA
+716 
-722 ASDGAAAAGDGA
+722 
-734 AAADTAV
+734 AV

-754 RISPRVAVAGDGAG
+754 RISPRVAIAGDGAG

-781 WHVEPAAPGAPG
+781 WQVEPSAPSPSAPLSPSAAPLTCA
-793 APPALACTELP
+793 ELP
-804 PHPIPE
+804 AHPLPE
-810 RAVEIQLSLARR
+810 RAVEIELSLERKRPLTTAAGAAA
-822 SAAPAAPGAARP
+822 SAPEGPGRAKIPGAD
-834 PRARAEIA
+834 
-842 GIRGENDRGS
+842 GI
-852 GGATAGSGGL
+852 
-862 FALDAVRIAGGNSVD
+862 FALDAIRISGGNSVD

>member
-1 MLRAGLPRDP
+1 MRAGLPRDP

-16 LALSLAALLAGAWL
+16 LALALAALLAGAWL
-30 LRRGRPPAAARP
+30 RRRGRPPADRSGAAPTPGGATGSLP
-42 DPALPRPDAA
+42 DPAPRPLGVAVA
-52 SARPGT
+52 
-58 APSPRAALRLAIA
+58 AALAL
-71 AAFAVVAALISA
+71 VAALISA

-112 YLAWPLDEPAAS
+112 HLAWPLDEPEAS

-136 AHAGA
+136 
-141 ALGGADASSADR
+141 GGAGE

-161 YPAVLALGFLAGAP
+161 YPALLALGFLAGAP

-182 AAALAIAT
+182 AAALTIAT
-190 YDLAARFAPEDPAA
+190 YDLAARFAPDASARP
-204 GCAARLPFVPLVA
+204 GSAARIPLAPLLA

-250 ARRALDEARDG
+250 ARRALDEAR
-261 ATGAPRGRLDP
+261 AAPAAGAPSWWRDP
-272 AMRAAAVA
+272 AIRAAALA
-280 GLAAGWLA
+280 GAAAGWLA

-302 LLVLLP
+302 LVVLLP
-308 ASRRDRA
+308 ERAPGSA
-315 AAGAREGDPA
+315 AAGPRDGDLAPRPP

-332 AAMAVGALPGLALLA
+332 AALAIGALPGLALLA

-354 GAFASSQAAYY
+354 GAFASSQGAYY

-371 PGCFRYGFGAGI
+371 PGCFRYGFGEGV
-383 GCLGEHGDFVH
+383 GCLGEHGDFVR
-394 HNLAESYGFIASAG
+394 HNLAEGYGFLAAAG

-423 AEPLALLVIVGAVI
+423 AEPLALLVIVGAAI
-437 ALRSPRARPLA
+437 AFRRPRSRALA
-448 IAPLLQIAAYAPF
+448 VAPLLQIAAYAPF

-469 GGARFFADVLPIEH
+469 GGARFFADVLPVEH
-483 VLAAMAALAIAQRAG
+483 ALAALACAALAERAG
-498 AAREGHGPA
+498 SPAAR
-507 GGPRARLA
+507 GGPERRPPALFA
-515 AALVAAA
+515 AALLPAAA
-522 LPLAGFAFR
+522 ALLPAALFAASLPLAGFAFR
-531 AGFEHAALRDREG
+531 AGFDHAALRDREG
-544 GLPMFDPAEVARAGV
+544 GLPMFEPAAVARAGV

-584 VLRYRGDALDRM
+584 VLRYRGDAIDRM

-606 YRYRFAIPDDGG
+606 YRYRFAIPDGGG
-618 LASVSVAPLA
+618 LASVSIAPLA
-628 LDGFGGSR
+628 FD
-636 AASSPGEPVPGEAPP
+636 AAPP
-651 GEALPGE
+651 REAL
-658 AVIEGE
+658 IEGE

-674 AWALPEYASGTC
+674 AFALPEHAGGTC
-686 ASAGRLL
+686 ASGGRLL
-693 AVHAAAAGDASAA
+693 AVHAAAPGE
-706 DASAAGDASA
+706 
-716 ASDGPA
+716 
-722 ASDGAAAAGDGA
+722 
-734 AAADTAV
+734 AV

-754 RISPRVAVAGDGAG
+754 RISPRVATSDGGAG
-768 EVRLLVDGALLHV
+768 EVRLIVDGAPIHV
-781 WHVEPAAPGAPG
+781 WRVEPAAPVAPG
-793 APPALACTELP
+793 APLTCAELP

-810 RAVEIQLSLARR
+810 DAVGIELSLSRAGARQHGKLHGDAR
-822 SAAPAAPGAARP
+822 ERRRGEAGAAAPAAENAARIG
-834 PRARAEIA
+834 AEA
-842 GIRGENDRGS
+842 AAEGAP
-852 GGATAGSGGL
+852 GGPGRPAAGGL
-862 FALDAVRIAGGNSVD
+862 FALDAVSVAGGNSVD

>member
-1 MLRAGLPRDP
+1 MRAGLPRDP

-16 LALSLAALLAGAWL
+16 LALSAAALLAGAWL
-30 LRRGRPPAAARP
+30 LRRGRS
-42 DPALPRPDAA
+42 PALARAHPAPRSGAA
-52 SARPGT
+52 PG
-58 APSPRAALRLAIA
+58 LAIA
-71 AAFAVVAALISA
+71 AALAIVAALISA

-124 VLGRFLVRSDAA
+124 VLGRFLVRSGASA
-136 AHAGA
+136 GGAPGGA
-141 ALGGADASSADR
+141 ASGGVDH

-161 YPAVLALGFLAGAP
+161 YPALLSLGFLAGAP

-182 AAALAIAT
+182 AAALALAT

-204 GCAARLPFVPLVA
+204 ARGAARLRSVPVLA

-250 ARRALDEARDG
+250 ARRALDEAH
-261 ATGAPRGRLDP
+261 AAAASAPSAPLDP
-272 AMRAAAVA
+272 AVRAAALA

-302 LLVLLP
+302 LLMLLP
-308 ASRRDRA
+308 GSARAGA
-315 AAGAREGDPA
+315 AAGPREGDPA

-332 AAMAVGALPGLALLA
+332 VALAIGALPGLALLA

-371 PGCFRYGFGAGI
+371 PGCFRYGFGAGV
-383 GCLGEHGDFVH
+383 GCLGEHGDFVR
-394 HNLAESYGFIASAG
+394 HNLSEGYGFLAAAG

-423 AEPLALLVIVGAVI
+423 AEPLALLVVAGAAI
-437 ALRSPRARPLA
+437 ALRSPRSRALA
-448 IAPLLQIAAYAPF
+448 VAPLFQIAAYAPF

-469 GGARFFADVLPIEH
+469 GGARFFADVLPLEH
-483 VLAAMAALAIAQRAG
+483 ALAAMAAVAIAERAR
-498 AAREGHGPA
+498 ASRAA
-507 GGPRARLA
+507 GGLARRPGAPLA
-515 AALVAAA
+515 AALAAAA

-531 AGFEHAALRDREG
+531 AGFDHAALRDREG
-544 GLPMFDPAEVARAGV
+544 GLPMFDPAAVARAGV

-606 YRYRFAIPDDGG
+606 YRYSFAIPDGGG
-618 LASVSVAPLA
+618 LASVSLAPLA
-628 LDGFGGSR
+628 FD
-636 AASSPGEPVPGEAPP
+636 AAPP
-651 GEALPGE
+651 RDAGRD

-669 RAQRG
+669 LAQRN
-674 AWALPEYASGTC
+674 AWALPEHAGGTC
-686 ASAGRLL
+686 ASGGRLL
-693 AVHAAAAGDASAA
+693 AVHAAAS
-706 DASAAGDASA
+706 
-716 ASDGPA
+716 
-722 ASDGAAAAGDGA
+722 GA
-734 AAADTAV
+734 AV

-754 RISPRVAVAGDGAG
+754 RISPRVAIAGDGAG
-768 EVRLLVDGALLHV
+768 EVRLLVDGALVHA
-781 WHVEPAAPGAPG
+781 WQVEPTAPSPSTAPSPAAAPLTCA
-793 APPALACTELP
+793 ELP
-804 PHPIPE
+804 AHQLPE
-810 RAVEIQLSLARR
+810 RAVEIELSLERTR
-822 SAAPAAPGAARP
+822 PLTTAAGAAASAPGGP
-834 PRARAEIA
+834 GRAKIDGAE
-842 GIRGENDRGS
+842 GI
-852 GGATAGSGGL
+852 
-862 FALDAVRIAGGNSVD
+862 FALDAIRVSGGNSVD

>member
-1 MLRAGLPRDP
+1 MRAGLPRDP

-16 LALSLAALLAGAWL
+16 LALSVAALLAGAWL
-30 LRRGRPPAAARP
+30 LRRGRSPALARA
-42 DPALPRPDAA
+42 DPAHRLVSGAA
-52 SARPGT
+52 PG
-58 APSPRAALRLAIA
+58 LAIA
-71 AAFAVVAALISA
+71 AALAIVAALISA

-112 YLAWPLDEPAAS
+112 HLAWPLDEPEAS
-124 VLGRFLVRSDAA
+124 VLGRFLVRSDASTG
-136 AHAGA
+136 GA
-141 ALGGADASSADR
+141 APGGAEH

-161 YPAVLALGFLAGAP
+161 YPALLSLGFLAGAP

-182 AAALAIAT
+182 AAALALAT

-204 GCAARLPFVPLVA
+204 ARGAARLRAVPVLA

-250 ARRALDEARDG
+250 ARRALDEARG
-261 ATGAPRGRLDP
+261 AAASAPRGPLDP
-272 AMRAAAVA
+272 AVRAAALA
-280 GLAAGWLA
+280 GVAAGWLA

-308 ASRRDRA
+308 GSAR
-315 AAGAREGDPA
+315 AGAADGPREGDPA

-332 AAMAVGALPGLALLA
+332 VALAIGALPGLALLA

-365 AVSDGP
+365 AVADGP
-371 PGCFRYGFGAGI
+371 PGCFRYGFGAGV
-383 GCLGEHGDFVH
+383 GCLGEHGDFVR
-394 HNLAESYGFIASAG
+394 HNLSEGYGFLAAAG

-423 AEPLALLVIVGAVI
+423 AEPLALLVVVGAAI
-437 ALRSPRARPLA
+437 ALRRPRSRALA
-448 IAPLLQIAAYAPF
+448 VAPLFQIAAYAPF

-483 VLAAMAALAIAQRAG
+483 ALAAMAAVAIAERARASG
-498 AAREGHGPA
+498 A
-507 GGPRARLA
+507 GGGLARLARRPGAPLA
-515 AALVAAA
+515 AALAAAA

-531 AGFEHAALRDREG
+531 AGFDHAALRDREG
-544 GLPMFDPAEVARAGV
+544 GLPMFDPAAVARAGV

-606 YRYRFAIPDDGG
+606 YRYGFAIPDGGG
-618 LASVSVAPLA
+618 LASVSLAPLA
-628 LDGFGGSR
+628 FGA
-636 AASSPGEPVPGEAPP
+636 AASPDAVPG
-651 GEALPGE
+651 

-669 RAQRG
+669 RAQRN
-674 AWALPEYASGTC
+674 AWALPEHAGGTC
-686 ASAGRLL
+686 ASGGRLL
-693 AVHAAAAGDASAA
+693 AVHAAASGD
-706 DASAAGDASA
+706 
-716 ASDGPA
+716 
-722 ASDGAAAAGDGA
+722 
-734 AAADTAV
+734 AV

-754 RISPRVAVAGDGAG
+754 GISPRVAIAGDGAG
-768 EVRLLVDGALLHV
+768 EVRLLVDGAVLHV
-781 WHVEPAAPGAPG
+781 WQVEPTALSPSAPPSPSAAPLTCA
-793 APPALACTELP
+793 ELP
-804 PHPIPE
+804 AHPLPE
-810 RAVEIQLSLARR
+810 RAVEIELSLERR
-822 SAAPAAPGAARP
+822 RPLTTAAGAAASAP
-834 PRARAEIA
+834 EGPGRAKIDGAE
-842 GIRGENDRGS
+842 GI
-852 GGATAGSGGL
+852 
-862 FALDAVRIAGGNSVD
+862 FALDAIRVSGGNSVD